1 MFEHRRDNTTELER
15 AAGTQKSGG
24 LTRKAISRRLKRL
37 EDRYIP
43 RETGESRRIR
53 ELLRQARERSERTS
67 GKPLSGTRCCR
78 LTITRIPGLSV
89 RVRADICSH
98 AIHGQDAEAVRRW
111 EEYLHRNRPAKSEN

>member
-53 ELLRQARERSERTS
+53 ELLRQARERAAK
-67 GKPLSGTRCCR
+67 GH
-78 LTITRIPGLSV
+78 
-89 RVRADICSH
+89 RATPY
-98 AIHGQDAEAVRRW
+98 QE
-111 EEYLHRNRPAKSEN
+111 PAAAA